1 MRKIIT
7 SLIAI
12 LVVTNLE
19 AQQRTPKLVVC
30 ITVDQLRGDYIE
42 YFYNTFGERGFKRLM
57 NEGLVYNNI
66 RFEFSDIDQASAFA
80 TLFTG
85 SNPCFS
91 GIAGDKTFDFEKEK
105 EVSILN
111 DPEYLGNYTKE
122 NYSPKNLFSTTIG
135 DELKIASQGR
145 SDVYSIAP
153 DAESA
158 ILSAGHAAN
167 GAFWMDNTNGKWAT
181 TTYYKGI
188 PWYVDRYNNGPESLA
203 SRLETMVWT
212 PTLPMEKYD
221 AFPYVLDDL
230 PFRYTFS
237 EKFANCYPNLK
248 TSPFINKEINR
259 LALQFLEYGG
269 FGTRSCPDMLSIT
282 YYAGNYRGTM
292 SKEYTREIQD
302 TYYQLDQDIE
312 KLLDTID
319 KKVGLAN
326 TLVVFTG
333 SGYYKSEES
342 YPDGLMVNGG
352 EFHPKRCL
360 ALLNMYLMAIYGQH
374 TSWVQGYYDNQ
385 IYLNRKAI
393 EDAKLDLTTLQNK
406 AAEFIQEFSGV
417 QLVTTGR
424 SLLTGDWN
432 EGTAKFRQG
441 THHLRR
447 GDLIIELQPGWKVNL
462 DNPKEKVKIIRNNA
476 VITPLVFM
484 GNGLKPQHIYREVK
498 ATEVAPTVTHVL
510 RIRPP
515 NATQSLP
522 LWELKIGN

>member
-1 MRKIIT
+1 M
-7 SLIAI
+7 
-12 LVVTNLE
+12 
-19 AQQRTPKLVVC
+19 
-30 ITVDQLRGDYIE
+30 
-42 YFYNTFGERGFKRLM
+42 
-57 NEGLVYNNI
+57 
-66 RFEFSDIDQASAFA
+66 
-80 TLFTG
+80 
-85 SNPCFS
+85 
-91 GIAGDKTFDFEKEK
+91 
-105 EVSILN
+105 
-111 DPEYLGNYTKE
+111 
-122 NYSPKNLFSTTIG
+122 
-135 DELKIASQGR
+135 KIASQGR

-248 TSPFINKEINR
+248 TSPFFNKEINR

-374 TSWVQGYYDNQ
+374 TSWVQGYYNNQ

-522 LWELKIGN
+522 LWELTTK